1 MKGTR
6 LIGSVAMAMALVL
19 APAAVP
25 AQQKSAIQLTS
36 IAEVEITEKNA
47 SGATEVKRREAA
59 LAKVVPGNIVIFTTR
74 YVNTGKEPA
83 SNVTIM
89 NPVPEHMS
97 YIDKSVEG
105 KGARIDF
112 SVDGGKTYGQ
122 PDKLTVKDGQGKVRP
137 ALPKDYTHIRWVLS
151 TPLAPGGTGSVSFRA
166 QLK

>member
-1 MKGTR
+1 MKGMR
-6 LIGSVAMAMALVL
+6 FIGSVAMVMSLVL

-25 AQQKSAIQLTS
+25 AQQKSAIELKS
-36 IAEVEITEKNA
+36 VAEVEVAEKNA
-47 SGATEVKRREAA
+47 QGETVTKRKEAA
-59 LAKVVPGNIVIFTTR
+59 LAKVVPGDVVVFTTR

-83 SNVTIM
+83 GNVTIM
-89 NPVPEHMS
+89 NPVPDHMS

-122 PDKLTVKDGQGKVRP
+122 PDKLKVTDGQGKVRP
-137 ALPKDYTHIRWVLS
+137 ALARDYTHIRWIL
-151 TPLAPGGTGSVSFRA
+151 TAPLAPGGTGSVSFKA